1 MVKVKILDGNKEFLI
16 KEISYKKARF
26 NRTFRD
32 KTVILLY
39 LNESCKKTEGE
50 LDAE

>member
-1 MVKVKILDGNKEFLI
+1 MVKVKILEGNKNFLV
-16 KEISYKKARF
+16 KEIEYKKAHF

-32 KTVILLY
+32 RTVILAY
-39 LNESCKKTEGE
+39 VNENCKKTEGE